1 MNHKLKYL
9 PHIYM
14 YVYIDASQTSR
25 YPNPTERRMLT
36 VPGSCSSSKSHKT
49 IIKWQWHSSQIN
61 ESYQYLIL
69 GCILCFQMMDNLL
82 GVFLSFLC
90 YLAYLPVYV
99 LVKSTK
105 GKQSLNINFG
115 KRHSKHNNYPGPDQ
129 INNWIYKHLASTIA
143 PILNITCQHS
153 LNTSSLLSDWKEA
166 NISPVY
172 KKGSRPKQKHC
183 QLQTHQSD
191 LYCLQGTG
199 IY

>member
-1 MNHKLKYL
+1 MAL
-9 PHIYM
+9 I
-14 YVYIDASQTSR
+14 R
-25 YPNPTERRMLT
+25 
-36 VPGSCSSSKSHKT
+36 
-49 IIKWQWHSSQIN
+49 QIN
-61 ESYQYLIL
+61 KSYQYLIL
-69 GCILCFQMMDNLL
+69 CCILCFQKMDDLL

-90 YLAYLPVYV
+90 YFTYLPVYV

-105 GKQSLNINFG
+105 GKQSLLVSDTVNIITTLG
-115 KRHSKHNNYPGPDQ
+115 QTKSTTGY
-129 INNWIYKHLASTIA
+129 INILHLASTIT
-143 PILNITCQHS
+143 PILTIICQHS